1 MMTNDSQAS
10 DSNAISDRRRL
21 IERIGTA
28 LRRSVS
34 ASLANYAK
42 YYLGSGKVDSGA
54 LLRFQLGA

>member
-1 MMTNDSQAS
+1 MTNDSQAS
-10 DSNAISDRRRL
+10 SSNAISDRRL

-34 ASLANYAK
+34 ASLANYSK